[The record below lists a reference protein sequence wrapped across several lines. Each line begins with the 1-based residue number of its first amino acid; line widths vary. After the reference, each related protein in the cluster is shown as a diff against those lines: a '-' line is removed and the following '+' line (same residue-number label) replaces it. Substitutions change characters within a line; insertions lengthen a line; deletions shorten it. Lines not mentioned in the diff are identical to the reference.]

1 VALISIVVTLAVPGE
16 EIVRRVGVIALTT
29 PKIAPV
35 V

>member
-1 VALISIVVTLAVPGE
+1 MVVTLVVPGE
-16 EIVRRVGVIALTT
+16 EIVRSVGVTALTT